1 MEKRILWRT
10 TTKKLKKKFKKDH
23 THTQKKK
30 IEGNSGKSMSPV
42 RSKEDDWVNG
52 EFSMSMSH
60 LVS

>member
-1 MEKRILWRT
+1 MENNN
-10 TTKKLKKKFKKDH
+10 KKVKKKFKKDH

-30 IEGNSGKSMSPV
+30 IEGNSGKSISPV

-52 EFSMSMSH
+52 ELSMSMSH